1 MSMAATALEMTGAEI
16 LSRVQQRL
24 APHQPAKYALELVPR
39 VTHKEGQWW
48 YVVVRP
54 SLDDIQAADYNARV
68 ERIERDLK
76 RLDNLNVILL
86 PVVPD
91 WMEAPN

>member
-1 MSMAATALEMTGAEI
+1 MNAMASEMTGLEI

-24 APHQPAKYALELVPR
+24 APHQPAKYALELVPK

-54 SLDDIQAADYNARV
+54 SLDDIQATDYNARV
-68 ERIERDLK
+68 EKIERDLK
-76 RLDNLNVILL
+76 RFDNLNVILL
-86 PVVPD
+86 PGVPD
-91 WMEAPN
+91 WMDALN

>member
-1 MSMAATALEMTGAEI
+1 MNMTTPEMTGTEI
-16 LSRVQQRL
+16 ISLVQKRL
-24 APHQPAKYALELVPR
+24 AVHQPSKYALEMVPR

-68 ERIERDLK
+68 EKIERDLK
-76 RLDNLNVILL
+76 KMDNLNVILL

-91 WMEAPN
+91 WMDAPN